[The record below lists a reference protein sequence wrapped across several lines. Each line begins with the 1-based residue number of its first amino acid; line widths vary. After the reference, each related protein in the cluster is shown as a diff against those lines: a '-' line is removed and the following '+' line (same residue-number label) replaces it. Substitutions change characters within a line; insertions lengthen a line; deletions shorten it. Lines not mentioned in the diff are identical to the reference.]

1 MELGINEEAKL
12 QEVLAFITMEEGRLC
27 ENLES
32 YCLLPEAA
40 LGGGGAPS
48 QIQGGW
54 GFEGWGKGHVLPVA
68 GVPSHLGKK
77 PRRGP
82 E

>member
-48 QIQGGW
+48 QIQGG
-54 GFEGWGKGHVLPVA
+54 
-68 GVPSHLGKK
+68 
-77 PRRGP
+77 
-82 E
+82 